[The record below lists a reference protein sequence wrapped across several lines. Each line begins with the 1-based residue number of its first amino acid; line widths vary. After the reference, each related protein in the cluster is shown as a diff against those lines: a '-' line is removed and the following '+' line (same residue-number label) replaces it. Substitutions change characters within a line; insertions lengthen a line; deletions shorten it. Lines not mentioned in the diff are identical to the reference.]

1 MDMCLPIEISVLL
14 LVTLVHRCVETC
26 NEGQFALQDS
36 TCCPLCVKGWY
47 VNQNCTKTSGVSC
60 LPCKCENGSRMIA
73 NCTWFSNTECENVNI
88 SPNDVPKI
96 YNLYAVAATTVTVLL
111 VVGVWRWCITHK
123 SEEHPATTRK
133 KTATAATGGGPPV
146 AVLTPAEDLALEQNS
161 GRPIIVG
168 IEGGTSSDPVCP
180 HDTQPYVKV
189 ASSGKCHARCDE
201 KDGAQVHSCKT
212 DGLFILYLYTKDS
225 ADSARITL
233 ACRNMNDS
241 DKDEHGTL
249 RECTLNRQ
257 TT

>member
-180 HDTQPYVKV
+180 HDTQPYVK
-189 ASSGKCHARCDE
+189 GMKICHLSA
-201 KDGAQVHSCKT
+201 KFA
-212 DGLFILYLYTKDS
+212 ILKLKRVTY
-225 ADSARITL
+225 A
-233 ACRNMNDS
+233 
-241 DKDEHGTL
+241 
-249 RECTLNRQ
+249 NRLDPRSFFFFLEGGVLQ
-257 TT
+257 IFYRYICIYIIILT